1 MNQPIPP
8 GTTGGAEAAATQP
21 SGRAIGLTPH
31 LIRQFVGG
39 GELTGRVSATGG
51 EGRLQITTPHGTLTL
66 QTSSNLP
73 PGTPVTLQ
81 MTSLGP
87 PAQLAIT
94 PQVRP
99 GAQAGAAGARTGPA
113 APSPPLPTLTATI
126 STATQTTSQATGQTT
141 GPTMGQAPASP
152 QGAQGSNTAAT
163 PTASGHTQA
172 TTAGAAVRTTL
183 TTGTV
188 LQATVTGGA
197 GTTAQANAGG
207 GNTVG
212 TVTPAGLQATFAN
225 GQALPAGTGLAVRLV
240 AVSPQGQAG
249 TAPPPPTL
257 NPASGALQ
265 FTGTV
270 TGQNAAGQTMV
281 ATSAGTLTVATGGAP
296 PPGTQLT
303 LELAGD
309 LRPPLMGAP
318 GSAGSTSAT
327 RFAGVEEA
335 LRLLA
340 GTTGQAGGGAQ
351 ASSQQALQMLQN
363 VLPQQNAQMAPAML
377 FFLSALRSGGLDR
390 LIGADRT
397 NAIDRLQKGLGERI
411 EGDLRGAA
419 SGRAR
424 DGAGGEWRALS
435 LPMLNDGELERIR
448 LYMRDRRGGE
458 DEAAGDG
465 ERGPRATRFILEA
478 SFTRLGQMQFDG
490 LVRDKSFDLVVR
502 THQPFQED
510 LRDGIRGIFTD
521 QLSAHGWAG
530 SVTYQVVRAFDVV
543 PIDSDTDAENGVT
556 V

>member
-8 GTTGGAEAAATQP
+8 GTAGGAEAATAQP

-31 LIRQFVGG
+31 LIRQFASG

-66 QTSSNLP
+66 QTSTSLP

-87 PAQLAIT
+87 PPQLAIT
-94 PQVRP
+94 PQIRP
-99 GAQAGAAGARTGPA
+99 GAQSAASGAEAGRTAA
-113 APSPPLPTLTATI
+113 PLPTLNATI
-126 STATQTTSQATGQTT
+126 
-141 GPTMGQAPASP
+141 
-152 QGAQGSNTAAT
+152 
-163 PTASGHTQA
+163 A
-172 TTAGAAVRTTL
+172 TTAQATSQTASQAAGQPPAQAQGGQGGNAAAAPATSGQAHAAAAGGAVRTTL

-188 LQATVTGGA
+188 LQATVAGGGA
-197 GTTAQANAGG
+197 GTPHANAGT
-207 GNTVG
+207 GNTG
-212 TVTPAGLQATFAN
+212 AGNSSPAGLHAAFAK
-225 GQALPAGTGLAVRLV
+225 GQPMPAGTGLAVRLI
-240 AVSPQGQAG
+240 AVTPQGQAG
-249 TAPPPPTL
+249 APPTPPTL

-270 TGQNAAGQTMV
+270 TGQNAAGQTLV

-296 PPGTQLT
+296 PAGTRLT

-309 LRPPLMGAP
+309 PRAPLLGTTGGVGGA
-318 GSAGSTSAT
+318 SAN
-327 RFAGVEEA
+327 RFGGIDEA

-340 GTTGQAGGGAQ
+340 DSAGQAGGGAQ
-351 ASSQQALQMLQN
+351 AASQQALQMLRN
-363 VLPQQNAQMAPAML
+363 ILPQQNAQMAPAML

-390 LIGADRT
+390 LVGADRA
-397 NAIDRLQKGLGERI
+397 NAIERLHKGLGERI
-411 EGDLRGAA
+411 EGDLRGA
-419 SGRAR
+419 STGRAR
-424 DGAGGEWRALS
+424 DGAGGEWRALG

-458 DEAAGDG
+458 DEADG
-465 ERGPRATRFILEA
+465 ERGSRATRFIVEA

-502 THQPFQED
+502 SHQPFEED

-543 PIDSDTDAENGVT
+543 PVDSGSGAESGVT